1 MASFLNFNSMASQIG
16 VQLYREAQK
25 AAYAA
30 GKPNQVK
37 QIAEKMV
44 NQFQSNILAA
54 VDRESRFNNAKDI
67 PSHSTP
73 GDEWEPY

>member
-30 GKPNQVK
+30 GKPNKVK
-37 QIAEKMV
+37 EIADKMV

-54 VDRESRFNNAKDI
+54 VDREIRFSNAKEI
-67 PSHSTP
+67 PTHSTP